1 MADGMDDEAK
11 EHPIWLR
18 ILVAVCF
25 MAMGMGLGFA
35 IDGWRGLWVGAFLAV
50 IPSLLALFVPPLLA
64 ALVGVLELLS
74 YCAF

>member
-1 MADGMDDEAK
+1 MGDEAT
-11 EHPIWLR
+11 EHPVWLR
-18 ILVAVCF
+18 IVVAACF

-35 IDGWRGLWVGAFLAV
+35 MNGWPGLYVGAALAV

-64 ALVGVLELLS
+64 ALAGVLELLS